1 MENLF
6 SFISY
11 VFVVTFTPGPN
22 NIMSMINATQYGY
35 KKTLRFMLGVF
46 TGFFVLMV
54 ISSFSNLF
62 LFQYIPKIEP
72 YMKAIGGLYMLY
84 LASSILKPKK
94 ESKDTVNTTATFQT
108 GLLLQLVN
116 VKVILYCLTV
126 VSTFII
132 PNFQSRMILIGF
144 SFLLALTAFV
154 SVNCWALF
162 GSFFNQYIN
171 KYEKTFNIVMAL
183 LLIYSAL
190 MITGLI

>member
-35 KKTLRFMLGVF
+35 KKTLKFMLGVF

-54 ISSFSNLF
+54 VSSFSNLF

-72 YMKAIGGLYMLY
+72 YMKAVGGLYMLY

-183 LLIYSAL
+183 LLVYSAL
-190 MITGLI
+190 MITGVI

>member
-1 MENLF
+1 MENMF

-35 KKTLRFMLGVF
+35 KKTLKFMLGVF

-54 ISSFSNLF
+54 VSSFSNLF
-62 LFQYIPKIEP
+62 LFQYIPKIKP

-84 LASSILKPKK
+84 LASNILKPKK
-94 ESKDTVNTTATFQT
+94 KSKDAVNRTATFQT

-132 PNFQSRMILIGF
+132 PSFQSKPILIGF
-144 SFLLALTAFV
+144 SLLLALTAFV

-162 GSFFNQYIN
+162 GSFFNKYIN
-171 KYEKTFNIVMAL
+171 KYEKTFNIAMAL

>member
-35 KKTLRFMLGVF
+35 KKTLKFMLGVF

-54 ISSFSNLF
+54 VSSFSNLF

-72 YMKAIGGLYMLY
+72 YMKAVGGLYMLY

-94 ESKDTVNTTATFQT
+94 ESKDTVHTTATFQA

-132 PNFQSRMILIGF
+132 PSYQSKIILIGF

-190 MITGLI
+190 MITGVL

>member
-1 MENLF
+1 MENMF

-54 ISSFSNLF
+54 VSSFSSLF
-62 LFQYIPKIEP
+62 LFQYIPKIKP
-72 YMKAIGGLYMLY
+72 YMKVVGGLYMLY
-84 LASSILKPKK
+84 LAANILKPKK
-94 ESKDTVNTTATFQT
+94 KSKDSVNTTATFQT

-132 PNFQSRMILIGF
+132 PSFESTPILIGF
-144 SFLLALTAFV
+144 SLLLALTAFV
-154 SVNCWALF
+154 SVNCWAIF

-171 KYEKTFNIVMAL
+171 KYEKTFNTGMAL
-183 LLIYSAL
+183 LLLYSAL

>member
-35 KKTLRFMLGVF
+35 KKTLKFMLGVF
-46 TGFFVLMV
+46 TGFSVLMLV
-54 ISSFSNLF
+54 SSFANLF
-62 LFQYIPKIEP
+62 LVKYIPKITI
-72 YMKAIGGLYMLY
+72 YMKAIGGFYMLY
-84 LASSILKPKK
+84 LAKNILKPKK
-94 ESKDTVNTTATFQT
+94 KSSDDQNKTATFQT

-126 VSTFII
+126 VSSFII
-132 PNFQSRMILIGF
+132 PSFQSTVILILF
-144 SFLLALTAFV
+144 SFLLAATAFI

-171 KYEKTFNIVMAL
+171 KYQKSFNVIMAL

-190 MITGLI
+190 MITGVI

>member
-1 MENLF
+1 MENMF

-35 KKTLRFMLGVF
+35 KKTLKFMLGVF

-54 ISSFSNLF
+54 VSSFSNLF
-62 LFQYIPKIEP
+62 LFQYIPKIKP

-84 LASSILKPKK
+84 LASNILKPKK
-94 ESKDTVNTTATFQT
+94 KSKDAVNRTATFQT

-132 PNFQSRMILIGF
+132 PSFQSKPILIGF
-144 SFLLALTAFV
+144 SLLLALTAFV

-162 GSFFNQYIN
+162 GSFFNKYIN
-171 KYEKTFNIVMAL
+171 KYEKTFNIAMAL
-183 LLIYSAL
+183 LLTYSAL

>member
-35 KKTLRFMLGVF
+35 KKTLKFMLGVF
-46 TGFFVLMV
+46 TGFFVLMLV
-54 ISSFSNLF
+54 SSFANLF
-62 LFQYIPKIEP
+62 LVKYIPKITI
-72 YMKAIGGLYMLY
+72 YMKALGGFYMLY
-84 LASSILKPKK
+84 LAKNILKPKK
-94 ESKDTVNTTATFQT
+94 KSNDDENKTATFQT

-126 VSTFII
+126 VSSFII
-132 PNFQSRMILIGF
+132 PSFQSTAILILF

-162 GSFFNQYIN
+162 GSLFNQYIN
-171 KYEKTFNIVMAL
+171 KYQKSFNLIMAL

-190 MITGLI
+190 MITGVL

>member
-1 MENLF
+1 MENMF

-22 NIMSMINATQYGY
+22 NIMSMINATKYGY
-35 KKTLRFMLGVF
+35 KKTLKFMLGVF
-46 TGFFVLMV
+46 TGFFVLMLV
-54 ISSFSNLF
+54 SSFANLF
-62 LFQYIPKIEP
+62 LVKYIPKITI
-72 YMKAIGGLYMLY
+72 YMKALGGFYMLY
-84 LASSILKPKK
+84 LAKNILKPKK
-94 ESKDTVNTTATFQT
+94 KNSKDKNKTATFQT

-126 VSTFII
+126 VSSFII
-132 PNFQSRMILIGF
+132 PSFQSTAILILF

-171 KYEKTFNIVMAL
+171 RYQKAFNVIMAL
-183 LLIYSAL
+183 LLTYSAL

>member
-72 YMKAIGGLYMLY
+72 YMKAVGGLYMLY